1 MLNWI
6 THIKYAKG
14 ILVCNL
20 LISRNKTIKCI
31 FINNFL
37 LSLNNLVLDNC
48 LSIGSLQKASIQHNA
63 VFPQEDTS
71 EGKKNGLPC
80 LFYMLYSNWAPNATE
95 CNSILW
101 LIHMGSQHLPDLFIP
116 YDLSECCWHCFPCPS
131 QKLINNFNLKIP
143 GPICLGKHL
152 FTF

>member
-20 LISRNKTIKCI
+20 LISRNKTIKYI

-37 LSLNNLVLDNC
+37 RSLNNLVLNNC

-63 VFPQEDTS
+63 VLPQ
-71 EGKKNGLPC
+71 
-80 LFYMLYSNWAPNATE
+80 NATE